1 MRDADANDA
10 RSSDGAFREV
20 LAYIDANLDDDL
32 SLARL
37 SKVARASK
45 FHFHH
50 RFSAQFGLALH
61 RYVTL
66 GRLRRAAFQLA
77 FRPRLRIIDIGF
89 ASGYQS
95 PEAFARAFKKVVGR
109 TPSEFRDGPD
119 WPAWRAL
126 DQKVAEL
133 RAHVGST
140 AEARVVRIEHVP
152 PIRVAALELRGQ
164 PIRLADALRTFIAW
178 RMENGLSPDRSATY
192 TVFPE
197 PSSQSAI
204 DLCAATERTIRPNA
218 IGIVEKQLP
227 GGRCALLHHVGT
239 HESLFETAT
248 SLATEWLAA
257 SGEEL
262 RAAPLVIR
270 RITLFPDVAAHL
282 AESEIAL
289 PLS

>member
-1 MRDADANDA
+1 MLDADSNDA

-37 SKVARASK
+37 SQVARSSK

-50 RFSAQFGLALH
+50 RFSTQLGLAVH

-66 GRLRRAAFQLA
+66 ARLRRAAFQWA
-77 FRPRLRIIDIGF
+77 FRPRLRVIDIGF
-89 ASGYQS
+89 ASGYRS

-109 TPSEFRDGPD
+109 TPSEFRECPD
-119 WPAWRAL
+119 WPAWKGL
-126 DQKVAEL
+126 EQTVADL
-133 RAHVGST
+133 RERVGRSP
-140 AEARVVRIEHVP
+140 EDRVVRIEQAP
-152 PIRVAALELRGQ
+152 PIRVAALELRDQ
-164 PIRLADALRTFIAW
+164 PIRLADALRKFIAW

-192 TVFPE
+192 TVFPDR
-197 PSSQSAI
+197 SSPGAI
-204 DLCAATERTIRPNA
+204 DLCAATHRAIRPNA
-218 IGIVEKQLP
+218 LGIVEKWLP
-227 GGRCALLHHVGT
+227 GGRCALVHHVGT
-239 HESLFETAT
+239 HEALFDAAR
-248 SLATEWLAA
+248 SLATDWVAS
-257 SGEEL
+257 SGEQL

-289 PLS
+289 PLA